1 MKTSILSGREWRRC
15 GAKPVFLAMASLLA
29 AGTGECRAVTYT
41 GAVGGA
47 AVGWNS
53 LQWTSSVDGS
63 TGTVDWGTNDG
74 TKQAVITAMGNSLT
88 GDARI
93 ENAVGSVLD
102 PLAGTFTGTAGVTL
116 SVMDLAA
123 NQERTLSGVIS
134 GSGTLVFNG

>member
-1 MKTSILSGREWRRC
+1 
-15 GAKPVFLAMASLLA
+15 MASLLA

-41 GAVGGA
+41 GAVGGG
-47 AVGWNS
+47 AVSWNS

-93 ENAVGSVLD
+93 ENAAGSVLD